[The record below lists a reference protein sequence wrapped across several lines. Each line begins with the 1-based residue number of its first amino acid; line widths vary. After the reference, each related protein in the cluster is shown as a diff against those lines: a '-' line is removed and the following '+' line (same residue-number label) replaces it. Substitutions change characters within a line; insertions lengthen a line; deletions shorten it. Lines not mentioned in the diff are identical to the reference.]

1 MTQMSKESEHL
12 TGRGEFIMPDL
23 HRVRAWILWNGMGL
37 GNGSVHFYGFDGTE
51 SVYRFA
57 GRGEQNELVNRLIL
71 RDNGEEQRSAF
82 ADKRPFRGYA
92 SGPTA
97 GNWYLAAKQFSNFLF
112 YRERD
117 LALFFDT
124 HLGRPSGPVEWVRLL
139 EKGGL

>member
-23 HRVRAWILWNGMGL
+23 HSIRAWILWNGMGV

-57 GRGEQNELVNRLIL
+57 DRREQNELVNRLIFQE
-71 RDNGEEQRSAF
+71 NGDEQCSVYAER
-82 ADKRPFRGYA
+82 RPFCAYA

-97 GNWYLAAKQFSNFLF
+97 GNWHLAAKQFSNFLF

-124 HLGRPSGPVEWVRLL
+124 HLGHGGPVEWVQLL
-139 EKGGL
+139 ENGGN